1 MPIYGE
7 IGAVILAA
15 GESKRMGVP
24 KQLIEI
30 CGEKIIRI
38 VVKKVLNVG
47 FGDIV
52 VVLGHMAGDIARYID
67 DMIGIKI
74 IVNPRYR
81 EGMSTSLIE
90 GIKNLRRD
98 IEAFMVILGDQPFV
112 SKETMEKIIETYYG
126 MERKPL
132 MVVPTYRGLRGNPVL
147 ISSRIAKDVMSL
159 RGDIGA
165 RALMERYKAYISYIE
180 TQDPGVILDIDTK
193 EDLENALKTFKERC
207 VDLRTG

>member
-1 MPIYGE
+1 MPIYE
-7 IGAVILAA
+7 KIGAVILAA
-15 GESKRMGVP
+15 GESKRMGFP

-90 GIKNLRRD
+90 GIKNLRQD

-112 SKETMEKIIETYYG
+112 SKESMEKIIETYYG
-126 MERKPL
+126 MKRKPL

-147 ISSRIAKDVMSL
+147 ISSRIAKEIMSL

-180 TQDPGVILDIDTK
+180 TQDPGVVLDIDTK
-193 EDLENALKTFKERC
+193 EDLEKALKTFKERC

>member
-1 MPIYGE
+1 MPIYE
-7 IGAVILAA
+7 RIGAVILAA
-15 GESKRMGVP
+15 GESKRMGFP

-90 GIKNLRRD
+90 GIKNLRQD

-126 MERKPL
+126 MKRKPL
-132 MVVPTYRGLRGNPVL
+132 MVVPTYRGLGGNPVL
-147 ISSRIAKDVMSL
+147 ISSRIAKEIMSL

-180 TQDPGVILDIDTK
+180 TQDPGVVLDIDTK
-193 EDLENALKTFKERC
+193 EDLEKALKTFKERC

>member
-1 MPIYGE
+1 MPIYE
-7 IGAVILAA
+7 KIGAVILAA
-15 GESKRMGVP
+15 GESKRMGFP

-90 GIKNLRRD
+90 GIKNLRQD

-126 MERKPL
+126 MKRKPL

-147 ISSRIAKDVMSL
+147 ISSRIAKEIMSL

-180 TQDPGVILDIDTK
+180 TQDPGVVLDIDTK
-193 EDLENALKTFKERC
+193 EDLEKALKTFKERC

>member
-1 MPIYGE
+1 MPIYE
-7 IGAVILAA
+7 KIGAVILAA
-15 GESKRMGVP
+15 GESKRMGFP

-90 GIKNLRRD
+90 GIKNLRQD

-112 SKETMEKIIETYYG
+112 SKESMEKIIETYYG

-147 ISSRIAKDVMSL
+147 ISSRIAKEIMSL

-180 TQDPGVILDIDTK
+180 TQDPGVVLDIDTK
-193 EDLENALKTFKERC
+193 EDLEKALKTFKERC

>member
-1 MPIYGE
+1 MPIYE
-7 IGAVILAA
+7 KIGAVILAA
-15 GESKRMGVP
+15 GESKRMGFP

-38 VVKKVLNVG
+38 VVMKVLNVG

-52 VVLGHMAGDIARYID
+52 VVLGHMARDIARYID

-90 GIKNLRRD
+90 GIKNLRQD

-132 MVVPTYRGLRGNPVL
+132 MVVPTYRRLRGNPVL
-147 ISSRIAKDVMSL
+147 ISSRIAKEIMSL

-180 TQDPGVILDIDTK
+180 IQDPGVVLDIDTK
-193 EDLENALKTFKERC
+193 EDLEKALKTFKERC

>member
-1 MPIYGE
+1 MPIYE
-7 IGAVILAA
+7 KIGAVILAA
-15 GESKRMGVP
+15 GESKRMGFP

-52 VVLGHMAGDIARYID
+52 VVLGYMAGDIARYID

-81 EGMSTSLIE
+81 EGMSTSLIK
-90 GIKNLRRD
+90 GIKNLRQD

-147 ISSRIAKDVMSL
+147 ISSRIAKDIMSL

-165 RALMERYKAYISYIE
+165 RALMEKYKAYISYIE
-180 TQDPGVILDIDTK
+180 TQDPGVVLDIDTK
-193 EDLENALKTFKERC
+193 EDLEKALKTLKERC

>member
-1 MPIYGE
+1 MPIYE
-7 IGAVILAA
+7 KIGAVILAA
-15 GESKRMGVP
+15 GESKRMGFP

-38 VVKKVLNVG
+38 VVMKVLNVG

-90 GIKNLRRD
+90 GIKNLRQD

-112 SKETMEKIIETYYG
+112 LKETMEKIIETYYG

-147 ISSRIAKDVMSL
+147 ISSRIAKEIMSL

-180 TQDPGVILDIDTK
+180 TQDPGVVLDIDTK
-193 EDLENALKTFKERC
+193 EDLEKALKTFKERC

>member
-1 MPIYGE
+1 MPIYE
-7 IGAVILAA
+7 KIGAVILAA
-15 GESKRMGVP
+15 GESKRMGFP

-38 VVKKVLNVG
+38 VVMKVLNVG

-90 GIKNLRRD
+90 GIKNLRQD

-147 ISSRIAKDVMSL
+147 ISSRIAKEIMSL

-180 TQDPGVILDIDTK
+180 TQDPGVVLDIDTK
-193 EDLENALKTFKERC
+193 EDLEKALKTFKERC

>member
-1 MPIYGE
+1 MPIYE
-7 IGAVILAA
+7 KIGAVILAA
-15 GESKRMGVP
+15 GESKRMGFP

-90 GIKNLRRD
+90 GIKNLRQD

-147 ISSRIAKDVMSL
+147 ISSRIAKEIMSL

-180 TQDPGVILDIDTK
+180 IQDPGVVLDIDTK
-193 EDLENALKTFKERC
+193 EDLEKALKTFKERC

>member
-15 GESKRMGVP
+15 GESKRMGFP

>member
-1 MPIYGE
+1 MPIYE
-7 IGAVILAA
+7 KIGAVILAA
-15 GESKRMGVP
+15 GESKRMGFP

-30 CGEKIIRI
+30 CGEKLIRI

-52 VVLGHMAGDIARYID
+52 VVLGHMAGDIARYMD
-67 DMIGIKI
+67 DMTGIKI

-112 SKETMEKIIETYYG
+112 SKETMEKIIEAYYR

-147 ISSRIAKDVMSL
+147 ISSRITEDIMSL

-165 RALMERYKAYISYIE
+165 RALMEKYKAYISYIE
-180 TQDPGVILDIDTK
+180 TQDPGVVLDIDTR
-193 EDLENALKTFKERC
+193 EDLEKALKTFKERC
-207 VDLRTG
+207 IDLRPG

>member
-1 MPIYGE
+1 MPIYE
-7 IGAVILAA
+7 KIGAVILAA
-15 GESKRMGVP
+15 GESKRMGFP

-90 GIKNLRRD
+90 GIKNLRQD

-112 SKETMEKIIETYYG
+112 LKETMEKIIETYYG

-147 ISSRIAKDVMSL
+147 ISSRIAKEIMSL

-180 TQDPGVILDIDTK
+180 TQDPGVVLDIDTK
-193 EDLENALKTFKERC
+193 EDLEKALKTFKERC

>member
-1 MPIYGE
+1 MPIYE
-7 IGAVILAA
+7 KIGAVILAA
-15 GESKRMGVP
+15 GESKRMGFP

-38 VVKKVLNVG
+38 VVKKALNVG

-90 GIKNLRRD
+90 GIKNLRQD

-112 SKETMEKIIETYYG
+112 SKESMEKIIETYYG
-126 MERKPL
+126 MKRKPL

-147 ISSRIAKDVMSL
+147 ISSRIAKEIMSL

-180 TQDPGVILDIDTK
+180 TQDPGVVLDIDTK
-193 EDLENALKTFKERC
+193 EDLEKALKTFKERC